1 MFSLARLSCFV
12 AVAEELHFGR
22 AAERLHM
29 TQPPLSRQIQQLE
42 SELGVQLIDRTTRTV
57 TLTPAGVAFLPDA
70 RRILQLAEGAAQTVK
85 RIPEGDLGTV
95 VVGFTAASA
104 HVVFPRLLSA
114 AREKLPDVKL
124 DLREMVT
131 AVQLE
136 GLMTGE
142 VDLGM
147 ARPPVKRPGLVSRP
161 LLHEQLIA
169 ALPEDHPLA
178 GLNRQLTLNDLDDQ
192 DVIMYSPVQARYFNE
207 LLISTF
213 TIAGASPRYVQ
224 YVTQVHTMLV
234 LVRTGIGI
242 ALVPASAATLHPDG
256 VVFRTIGAFRERPV
270 ELDAVW
276 RGDSTNPAL
285 LRLLRDVLPQREWTT
300 DDLVE
305 DVSGSRIDRVPLIAD
320 IEMPSTSSW
329 SERPA
334 LAPAKARCRSR
345 REGRQHRIR
354 GRLGVGRQGQIRP
367 NNKRHIVIRV
377 MTDKGVEPRQLAAVV
392 VHGAVGLKC

>member
-1 MFSLARLSCFV
+1 VFSSGRLSCFI

-42 SELGVQLIDRTTRTV
+42 GELGVQLIDRTTRSV

-70 RRILQLAEGAAQTVK
+70 RRILQLAEGAAMTV
-85 RIPEGDLGTV
+85 RRVPAGDLGTV

-104 HVVFPRLLSA
+104 HVVLPLLLEE

-124 DLREMVT
+124 ELREMVT
-131 AVQLE
+131 SVQLE
-136 GLMTGE
+136 SLLNGE
-142 VDLGM
+142 LDLGM

-169 ALPEDHPLA
+169 ALPMGHPLA
-178 GLNRQLTLNDLDDQ
+178 DLGRQLTLNDLDGE
-192 DVIMYSPVQARYFNE
+192 DVIMYSPVQARYFNQ

-213 TIAGASPRYVQ
+213 TIAGATPRYVQ

-234 LVRTGIGI
+234 LVRSQIGI
-242 ALVPASAATLHPDG
+242 ALVPASAATLHPEG
-256 VVFRTIGAFRERPV
+256 VVFRSIGAFRERPV

-300 DDLVE
+300 DGLVDE
-305 DVSGSRIDRVPLIAD
+305 
-320 IEMPSTSSW
+320 
-329 SERPA
+329 
-334 LAPAKARCRSR
+334 
-345 REGRQHRIR
+345 
-354 GRLGVGRQGQIRP
+354 
-367 NNKRHIVIRV
+367 
-377 MTDKGVEPRQLAAVV
+377 
-392 VHGAVGLKC
+392 AVG

>member
-1 MFSLARLSCFV
+1 MFSLSRLSCFI

-42 SELGVQLIDRTTRTV
+42 TELGVHLIDRTTRSV
-57 TLTPAGVAFLPDA
+57 TLTPAGVAFLPEA

-85 RIPEGDLGTV
+85 RIPAGDLGTV

-104 HVVFPRLLSA
+104 HAVLPRLLDSV
-114 AREKLPDVKL
+114 REKLPDVKL
-124 DLREMVT
+124 DLREMVS
-131 AVQLE
+131 AAQIE

-142 VDLGM
+142 LDLGM
-147 ARPPVKRPGLVSRP
+147 ARPPLKRPGLVSRP
-161 LLHEQLIA
+161 LLHEQLVA
-169 ALPEDHPLA
+169 ALPGGHPLLEL
-178 GLNRQLTLNDLDDQ
+178 GRQLTLNDLDGQ

-234 LVRTGIGI
+234 LVRSGIGT
-242 ALVPASAATLHPDG
+242 ALVPASAATLHPEG
-256 VVFRTIGAFRERPV
+256 VVFRSIGAFRERPV

-276 RGDSTNPAL
+276 RGDSSNPAL
-285 LRLLRDVLPQREWTT
+285 FRLLRDVLPQREWTT

-305 DVSGSRIDRVPLIAD
+305 DVMG
-320 IEMPSTSSW
+320 
-329 SERPA
+329 
-334 LAPAKARCRSR
+334 
-345 REGRQHRIR
+345 
-354 GRLGVGRQGQIRP
+354 
-367 NNKRHIVIRV
+367 
-377 MTDKGVEPRQLAAVV
+377 
-392 VHGAVGLKC
+392 

>member
-1 MFSLARLSCFV
+1 MFSLARLSCFI

-42 SELGVQLIDRTTRTV
+42 NELGVQLIDRTTRSV

-70 RRILQLAEGAAQTVK
+70 RRILQLAEGAALNVK
-85 RIPEGDLGTV
+85 RVPAGDLGTV

-104 HVVFPRLLSA
+104 HAVLPRLLDK
-114 AREKLPDVKL
+114 AREQLPDVKL
-124 DLREMVT
+124 ELREMVS
-131 AVQLE
+131 AAQIE

-142 VDLGM
+142 LDLGM
-147 ARPPVKRPGLVSRP
+147 ARPPLKRPGIVSRP

-169 ALPEDHPLA
+169 ALPAAHPLVDIT
-178 GLNRQLTLNDLDDQ
+178 RQLTVNDLDGQ

-207 LLISTF
+207 LLVSTF
-213 TIAGASPRYVQ
+213 TIAGATPRYVQ

-234 LVRTGIGI
+234 LVRSGIGI

-256 VVFRTIGAFRERPV
+256 VVFRSIGAFRERPV
-270 ELDAVW
+270 ELDAAW

-285 LRLLRDVLPQREWTT
+285 HRLLRDVLPPREWTT

-305 DVSGSRIDRVPLIAD
+305 D
-320 IEMPSTSSW
+320 
-329 SERPA
+329 
-334 LAPAKARCRSR
+334 
-345 REGRQHRIR
+345 
-354 GRLGVGRQGQIRP
+354 
-367 NNKRHIVIRV
+367 
-377 MTDKGVEPRQLAAVV
+377 
-392 VHGAVGLKC
+392 GLR

>member
-1 MFSLARLSCFV
+1 MFSLARLSCFI

-42 SELGVQLIDRTTRTV
+42 AELGVQLIDRTTRSV

-70 RRILQLAEGAAQTVK
+70 RRILQLAESASLTVK
-85 RIPEGDLGTV
+85 RVPAGDLGTV

-104 HVVFPRLLSA
+104 HAVLPRLLER
-114 AREKLPDVKL
+114 AREHLPDVKL
-124 DLREMVT
+124 ELREMVSS
-131 AVQLE
+131 VQVE
-136 GLMTGE
+136 ALMTGE
-142 VDLGM
+142 LDLGM
-147 ARPPVKRPGLVSRP
+147 ARPPLNRPGLVSRP

-169 ALPEDHPLA
+169 ALPLEHPLA
-178 GLNRQLTLNDLDDQ
+178 GITRQLTLSDLDGQ

-213 TIAGASPRYVQ
+213 TIAGATPRYVQ

-234 LVRTGIGI
+234 LVRSGIGL

-256 VVFRTIGAFRERPV
+256 VVFRSIGAFRERPV

-276 RGDSTNPAL
+276 RSDSTNPAL

-305 DVSGSRIDRVPLIAD
+305 SF
-320 IEMPSTSSW
+320 
-329 SERPA
+329 
-334 LAPAKARCRSR
+334 
-345 REGRQHRIR
+345 
-354 GRLGVGRQGQIRP
+354 VG
-367 NNKRHIVIRV
+367 
-377 MTDKGVEPRQLAAVV
+377 
-392 VHGAVGLKC
+392 

>member
-1 MFSLARLSCFV
+1 VFSLARLSCFV

-29 TQPPLSRQIQQLE
+29 TQPPLSRQVQQLE
-42 SELGVQLIDRTTRTV
+42 NELGVQLIDRTTRTV
-57 TLTPAGVAFLPDA
+57 TLTPAGAAFLPDA

-85 RIPEGDLGTV
+85 RIPAGDLGTV

-104 HVVFPRLLSA
+104 HAVLPRLLERM
-114 AREKLPDVKL
+114 RERLPDVKL

-131 AVQLE
+131 AAQIE

-142 VDLGM
+142 LDLGM
-147 ARPPVKRPGLVSRP
+147 ARPPLKRPGLVSRP
-161 LLHEQLIA
+161 LLHEQLVA
-169 ALPEDHPLA
+169 ALPAGHPLA
-178 GLNRQLTLNDLDDQ
+178 DMSRQLTLTDLDGQ

-213 TIAGASPRYVQ
+213 TIAGATPRYVQ

-234 LVRTGIGI
+234 LVRSGIGI
-242 ALVPASAATLHPDG
+242 ALVPASAATLHPEG
-256 VVFRTIGAFRERPV
+256 VTFRSIGAFRERPV

-285 LRLLRDVLPQREWTT
+285 LRVLKDVLPQQEWTT

-305 DVSGSRIDRVPLIAD
+305 RVD
-320 IEMPSTSSW
+320 
-329 SERPA
+329 
-334 LAPAKARCRSR
+334 
-345 REGRQHRIR
+345 
-354 GRLGVGRQGQIRP
+354 
-367 NNKRHIVIRV
+367 
-377 MTDKGVEPRQLAAVV
+377 
-392 VHGAVGLKC
+392 